1 MHTGW
6 ITDSSIFFFLSFF
19 LLFFFLY
26 DLQIREM
33 RRTFRIRD
41 LHMTSVSNIC
51 IYADIEWAIRRNRE
65 KKAFERER
73 QTEKK
78 IPVNKLSLSFDQR
91 FLSLFNLHRWELFF
105 GNSDRKMWFL
115 PIDNYFNLEIGLQLH
130 LHFVR
135 FEKIYNFS
143 NNWIFILY
151 LKFPKEKF
159 RKRKV
164 VIIYF
169 LIYNKKMLKR
179 IQEFLWR
186 QRNDYFFLFYF
197 IFFFFEKN
205 LSLLMKLFFRTN
217 KKKIL
222 FDTAIASFS
231 RYVDRGRTKVAKDL
245 WAENAW

>member
-6 ITDSSIFFFLSFF
+6 ITDSSNFFFPFFLSS
-19 LLFFFLY
+19 FFFY

-159 RKRKV
+159 RKGKV

-197 IFFFFEKN
+197 IFFF
-205 LSLLMKLFFRTN
+205 L
-217 KKKIL
+217 KKIYRYL
-222 FDTAIASFS
+222 WNYFS
-231 RYVDRGRTKVAKDL
+231 EQTRRRSYLIRL
-245 WAENAW
+245 

>member
-1 MHTGW
+1 MCNVPIQSARDINSCTLGGSQIHL
-6 ITDSSIFFFLSFF
+6 FFFSFLSFF
-19 LLFFFLY
+19 FFFFY

-115 PIDNYFNLEIGLQLH
+115 PIDNYFNLEFTVTLTL
-130 LHFVR
+130 R
-135 FEKIYNFS
+135 KIR
-143 NNWIFILY
+143 
-151 LKFPKEKF
+151 E
-159 RKRKV
+159 
-164 VIIYF
+164 
-169 LIYNKKMLKR
+169 
-179 IQEFLWR
+179 
-186 QRNDYFFLFYF
+186 
-197 IFFFFEKN
+197 N
-205 LSLLMKLFFRTN
+205 L
-217 KKKIL
+217 
-222 FDTAIASFS
+222 
-231 RYVDRGRTKVAKDL
+231 
-245 WAENAW
+245 